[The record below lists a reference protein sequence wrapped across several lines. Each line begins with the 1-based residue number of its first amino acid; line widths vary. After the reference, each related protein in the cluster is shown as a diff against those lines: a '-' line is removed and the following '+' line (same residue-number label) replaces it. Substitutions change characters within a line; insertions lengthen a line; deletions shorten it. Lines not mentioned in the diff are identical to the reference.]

1 MALEILINNK
11 DSSNNGKY
19 ASDKLSENDALIV
32 LIYKFHINLVSIAVH
47 PFKSLINSVVCI

>member
-19 ASDKLSENDALIV
+19 ASDKLTENDV
-32 LIYKFHINLVSIAVH
+32 LIETKLF
-47 PFKSLINSVVCI
+47 